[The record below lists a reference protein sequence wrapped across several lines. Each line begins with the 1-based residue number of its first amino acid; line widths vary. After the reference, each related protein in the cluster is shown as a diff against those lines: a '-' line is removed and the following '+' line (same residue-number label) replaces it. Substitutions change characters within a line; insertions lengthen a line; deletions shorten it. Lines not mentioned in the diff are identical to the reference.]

1 MILCKGAAHSF
12 VSHKKVASGV
22 AIDLDQLRT
31 FVTVA
36 EAGGLTPAAETLNI
50 SLPAISRRLTGLE
63 DELGIHLL
71 ERSTRRVA
79 LTQTGREFLPRARRL
94 LDELEESLLGIRE
107 TAARRRGLVTVA
119 CIPTAAYYFLPA
131 TLAAFARRFPE
142 VRVRIMDLSGDDV
155 ASAVGSGAAE
165 FGIGMEGVA
174 HPETEFRPLRQDP
187 FVLACRRDHRL
198 AARRDAVRWRELEG
212 ERLVG
217 VSRRSGNRL
226 ILDRALLPRNIR
238 PAWRYETEHLS
249 SCLGLVE
256 AGLGIAVVPRLSL
269 PRGAHPVLV
278 ARGLVDPLIE
288 RVTGLIL
295 RRGLAPA
302 PAAQALLD
310 LLAERLARSEAARAG
325 RGGA

>member
-1 MILCKGAAHSF
+1 MQGSDEWLRPAQSKRSF
-12 VSHKKVASGV
+12 RM

-31 FVTVA
+31 FVAVA
-36 EAGGLTPAAETLNI
+36 EVGGLSAAAETLNL
-50 SLPAISRRLTGLE
+50 SLPAISRRLTALE

-107 TAARRRGLVTVA
+107 TAARRRGLVTLA
-119 CIPTAAYYFLPA
+119 CIPTAAYYFLPD

-142 VRVRIMDLSGDDV
+142 IRVRIMDLSGDDV
-155 ASAVGSGAAE
+155 TDAVAGGAVE
-165 FGIGMEGVA
+165 FGIGMEGVQ
-174 HPETEFRPLRQDP
+174 HPEAEFRPLRQDP

-198 AARRDAVRWRELEG
+198 AARRGAVRWRELEG

-226 ILDRALLPRNIR
+226 ILDRALLPRNIS

-249 SCLGLVE
+249 SSLGLVE
-256 AGLGIAVVPRLSL
+256 AGLGIAVVPRLAL

-278 ARGLVDPLIE
+278 ARALVDPLIE
-288 RVTGLIL
+288 RTTGLIL
-295 RRGLAPA
+295 RRGFAPA

-310 LLAERLARSEAARAG
+310 LLVERLAKSEPSRAG
-325 RGGA
+325 RR